1 MNKPFYLANVVLRGE
16 LPEEY
21 HAVETMIRAAF
32 WDLYK
37 PGCDEHY
44 LTMRLRK
51 HPDYLPLLTRIAVY
65 EGQIIG
71 AIFYAKSK
79 IVMPSG
85 DRPVITFGPLAV
97 APNFQRKGVGALLL
111 KETLNL
117 AKEIGYDAVII
128 YGEPDYYPR
137 LGFERCQKY
146 DITTP
151 EGKYLDALMA
161 YELKKGVLKNAKG
174 YFAAS
179 DVFFNIDANEVTKY
193 DQVFVK

>member
-1 MNKPFYLANVVLRGE
+1 MNKPFNLANVVLRGE

-21 HAVETMIRAAF
+21 HAVEAMIRAAF

-51 HPDYLPLLTRIAVY
+51 HPDYLPQLTRIAVY
-65 EGQIIG
+65 DGQIIG

-85 DRPVITFGPLAV
+85 ERPVITFGPLAV

-117 AKEIGYDAVII
+117 AKESGYDAVII

-151 EGKYLDALMA
+151 EGKFLDALMA
-161 YELKKGVLKNAKG
+161 YELKKNSLANAKG

-179 DVFFNIDANEVTKY
+179 EVFFDIDASKVADFDKE
-193 DQVFVK
+193 FL